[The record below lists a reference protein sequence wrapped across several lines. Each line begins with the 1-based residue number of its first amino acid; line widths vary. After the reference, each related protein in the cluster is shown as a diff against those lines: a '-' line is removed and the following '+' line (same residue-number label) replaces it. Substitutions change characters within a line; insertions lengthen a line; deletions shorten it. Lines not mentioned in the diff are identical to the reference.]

1 MNLSEIHPFVQVL
14 FIVAFGIMM
23 RRSITRRLRRRRK
36 TDPVAEARQEMER
49 RRKESQRQLEQH
61 EVRLHETA
69 RQTEA
74 VLQTKLSL
82 LDEMVAETDR
92 EIARLE
98 ELLEEVKG
106 IPSPL
111 EGDEPDTDYP
121 GTDEPKWAQPNQRL
135 SLHGE
140 PAQFV
145 RLLHQSGFSAE
156 EISRQMNVPLATIQ
170 QILGD
175 GDDEQSR
182 AA

>member
-36 TDPVAEARQEMER
+36 TDPVADARQEMER

-69 RQTEA
+69 RQSEA
-74 VLQTKLSL
+74 VLQTKLSI

-111 EGDEPDTDYP
+111 EAINGD
-121 GTDEPKWAQPNQRL
+121 TDEPEWADAKQRL

-156 EISRQMNVPLATIQ
+156 EIARQMGVPLATIQ

-175 GDDEQSR
+175 TDDEQSR

>member
-23 RRSITRRLRRRRK
+23 RRSIVRRLRRRRK
-36 TDPVAEARQEMER
+36 TDSVAEARQEMER
-49 RRKESQRQLEQH
+49 RRKDSQRQLEQH
-61 EVRLHETA
+61 EVRLHDTA

-74 VLQTKLSL
+74 VLQTKLSI

-111 EGDEPDTDYP
+111 ERDHSASDDPTWSDARQ
-121 GTDEPKWAQPNQRL
+121 KL
-135 SLHGE
+135 SLQGE

-145 RLLHQSGFSAE
+145 RLLHQSGFTAE
-156 EISRQMNVPLATIQ
+156 EIARQMNVPLAAIQ
-170 QILGD
+170 QILDDPD
-175 GDDEQSR
+175 GKQSR

>member
-23 RRSITRRLRRRRK
+23 RRSIVRRLQRRRK
-36 TDPVAEARQEMER
+36 TDPVADARQEMER
-49 RRKESQRQLEQH
+49 RRKESERQLHQH

-69 RQTEA
+69 RHTEA

-111 EGDEPDTDYP
+111 EPDKAAADEPT
-121 GTDEPKWAQPNQRL
+121 WADAKQRL

-156 EISRQMNVPLATIQ
+156 EIARQMDVPLATIQ

-175 GDDEQSR
+175 ADDDQSR

>member
-14 FIVAFGIMM
+14 FIVAFGILM
-23 RRSITRRLRRRRK
+23 RRSVLRRIQRRRK
-36 TDPVAEARQEMER
+36 TDVVAETRQEIER
-49 RRKESQRQLEQH
+49 RRRESERQLEQH
-61 EVRLHETA
+61 EVRLHDTA

-74 VLQTKLSL
+74 ILQTKLSI

-111 EGDEPDTDYP
+111 ADSSESDPDQAMWKSA
-121 GTDEPKWAQPNQRL
+121 EERL

-145 RLLHQSGFSAE
+145 RLLHQSGFSAL
-156 EISRQMNVPLATIQ
+156 EISRQMDVPLGAIQ
-170 QILGD
+170 KILDDAD
-175 GDDEQSR
+175 GEQFR

>member
-36 TDPVAEARQEMER
+36 TDPVADARQEIER

-69 RQTEA
+69 RQSEA
-74 VLQTKLSL
+74 VLQTKLSI

-111 EGDEPDTDYP
+111 ESDQADIDEPT
-121 GTDEPKWAQPNQRL
+121 WADAEQKL

-156 EISRQMNVPLATIQ
+156 EISRQMGVPLATIQ

-175 GDDEQSR
+175 ADDEQSR

>member
-14 FIVAFGIMM
+14 FIVAVGILM
-23 RRSITRRLRRRRK
+23 RRSIVRRLQRRRK
-36 TDPVAEARQEMER
+36 TDSVAEAPQEMER
-49 RRKESQRQLEQH
+49 RRKDSQRQLEQH

-74 VLQTKLSL
+74 VLQTKLSI

-111 EGDEPDTDYP
+111 ERDNAD
-121 GTDEPKWAQPNQRL
+121 TDEPTWADAKQRL

-156 EISRQMNVPLATIQ
+156 EIARQMDVPVATIQ

-175 GDDEQSR
+175 ADDEQSR

>member
-14 FIVAFGIMM
+14 FVVAFGIMM
-23 RRSITRRLRRRRK
+23 RRSIVRRLQRRRN
-36 TDPVAEARQEMER
+36 TDVVAETRQEIER
-49 RRKESQRQLEQH
+49 RRKESERQLHQH
-61 EVRLHETA
+61 EVQLHDTA
-69 RQTEA
+69 RTTEA
-74 VLQTKLSL
+74 VLQTKLSI

-111 EGDEPDTDYP
+111 LAETSDSDEDDQS
-121 GTDEPKWAQPNQRL
+121 WAAAKQKL

-156 EISRQMNVPLATIQ
+156 EIARQMDVPLATIQ
-170 QILGD
+170 QILDDTD
-175 GDDEQSR
+175 GDQSR

>member
-1 MNLSEIHPFVQVL
+1 MNLSDIHPFVMVL
-14 FIVAFGIMM
+14 FIVAFGITM
-23 RRSITRRLRRRRK
+23 RRSILRRTRRRRNV
-36 TDPVAEARQEMER
+36 DAVAETRRELER
-49 RRKESQRQLEQH
+49 RRKESERQLEQH

-69 RQTEA
+69 RTTEA
-74 VLQTKLSL
+74 VLQTKLSI

-98 ELLEEVKG
+98 DLLEEAKS

-111 EGDEPDTDYP
+111 KQDES
-121 GTDEPKWAQPNQRL
+121 DEHDPSWDNAKQKL

-156 EISRQMNVPLATIQ
+156 EISRQMDVPLVEIQ
-170 QILGD
+170 RILND
-175 GDDEQSR
+175 TDEDQSR

>member
-36 TDPVAEARQEMER
+36 TDAVAEARQEIER

-61 EVRLHETA
+61 EVRLHDTA
-69 RQTEA
+69 RTAEA
-74 VLQTKLSL
+74 VLQTKLSI

-111 EGDEPDTDYP
+111 EAEAAEADTD
-121 GTDEPKWAQPNQRL
+121 EASWSAAKQKL
-135 SLHGE
+135 SLQGE

-156 EISRQMNVPLATIQ
+156 EIANQMDVPVAVIQ
-170 QILGD
+170 QILNDGD
-175 GDDEQSR
+175 GDQSR